1 MAEQIRIQEI
11 KPINLEGGY
20 VIDGFPSVGF
30 TNAIATESM
39 IHTSPFKLVAFLDS
53 EHFPPLSI
61 IKDGLPNHS
70 TNIFVNS
77 QLKVGVFSSYLTLH
91 ESLHR
96 VAAKTMLN
104 WAKKHKCSLV
114 ISSVATKPPMDTEHE
129 IIGAA
134 STETA
139 KTILNEV
146 NIPILSHGVIPGIP
160 GLLLIEG
167 RYTNQNVV
175 VLIFNPEKEEG
186 PDFKSG
192 AKLCKAIS
200 KLIPGASC
208 NMRLL
213 EKEAKVVEQ
222 DLQEAEKETKSLA
235 DSMYR

>member
-1 MAEQIRIQEI
+1 MTEQIRIHET

-39 IHTSPFKLVAFLDS
+39 IHTSPFELAAFLDS

-61 IKDGLPNHS
+61 IKEGLPNYP
-70 TNIFVNS
+70 TNIFVNA

-114 ISSVATKPPMDTEHE
+114 ISSVAIKLPIDTEHE
-129 IIGAA
+129 IVGVA

-139 KTILNEV
+139 KTILNEA

-167 RYTNQNVV
+167 SYINQNVV

-208 NMRLL
+208 NMKLL
-213 EKEAKVVEQ
+213 EKEAKVVEH

>member
-1 MAEQIRIQEI
+1 MTEQIRIHEI

-39 IHTSPFKLVAFLDS
+39 IHTSPFELVAFLDS
-53 EHFPPLSI
+53 DHFPPLSI

-70 TNIFVNS
+70 TNIFVNAK
-77 QLKVGVFSSYLTLH
+77 LKVGVFSSYLTLH
-91 ESLHR
+91 VSLHR
-96 VAAKTMLN
+96 FAAKTMLN

-114 ISSVATKPPMDTEHE
+114 ISSVAVKPAIPTEDE

-139 KTILNEV
+139 KTILNEA
-146 NIPILSHGVIPGIP
+146 NIPILSHGTIPGIP

-167 RYTNQNVV
+167 RYANQNVI
-175 VLIFNPEKEEG
+175 VLIFNPENEEG

-200 KLIPGASC
+200 KLIPGSSC
-208 NMRLL
+208 NMKLL
-213 EKEAKVVEQ
+213 EKEAKVVEE
-222 DLQEAEKETKSLA
+222 DLLEAGKETKSIA
-235 DSMYR
+235 DSIYR